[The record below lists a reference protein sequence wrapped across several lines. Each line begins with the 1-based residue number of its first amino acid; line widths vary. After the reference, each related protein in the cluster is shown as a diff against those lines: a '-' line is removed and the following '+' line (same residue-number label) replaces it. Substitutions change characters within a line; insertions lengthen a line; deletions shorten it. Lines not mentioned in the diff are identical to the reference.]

1 MSLFLGI
8 TLHSESYH
16 TPPAPLTIQYFH
28 LLAQQLQQQ
37 NDLLK
42 RLKIITEHLSEE
54 DVEPHSPHYP
64 GLASLATSLVAFN
77 NDEDTYVYLNHKDK
91 DVRLHAVLACM
102 ELFYI
107 YAPEPPWNEDEIIEI
122 FQQMIRQLGNLATCI
137 PNGTSASNQVH
148 QYEAYF
154 RILEQLSEVKIGVVL
169 VDLVRTEQAPEALET
184 LCELIKT
191 ILTCV
196 HVDHPPEV
204 GQHAESAVTACVEEF
219 EGNIP
224 NPVLDELLLPIGS
237 GPVTYITDP
246 KSKEN
251 PPAQIQQTNPS
262 YLVAAKVLRKTED
275 KISSPIAQLLN
286 GIFSGDPN
294 TLESTS
300 LSAEDLTE
308 SPRTSSG
315 KKKKKGSKD
324 TTSPTLPFAK
334 EVSAGDVYSITYEL
348 HRIIPMIL
356 TTVIGTVTSNLT
368 NTDVDKR
375 LQATKLLGRLF
386 GARTSDIAKKFGPC
400 FKDWLRRSIGKFF
413 HSFAAGYCLFRFT
426 SDQSNAKLFLFSSS
440 SS

>member
-1 MSLFLGI
+1 
-8 TLHSESYH
+8 
-16 TPPAPLTIQYFH
+16 
-28 LLAQQLQQQ
+28 
-37 NDLLK
+37 
-42 RLKIITEHLSEE
+42 
-54 DVEPHSPHYP
+54 
-64 GLASLATSLVAFN
+64 
-77 NDEDTYVYLNHKDK
+77 
-91 DVRLHAVLACM
+91 
-102 ELFYI
+102 
-107 YAPEPPWNEDEIIEI
+107 
-122 FQQMIRQLGNLATCI
+122 
-137 PNGTSASNQVH
+137 
-148 QYEAYF
+148 
-154 RILEQLSEVKIGVVL
+154 
-169 VDLVRTEQAPEALET
+169 
-184 LCELIKT
+184 
-191 ILTCV
+191 
-196 HVDHPPEV
+196 VDHPPEV

-324 TTSPTLPFAK
+324 TTSPTLPFTK

-400 FKDWLRRSIGKFF
+400 FKDWLRRSIGKFS
-413 HSFAAGYCLFRFT
+413 SFICSWLLI
-426 SDQSNAKLFLFSSS
+426 DQGNAKLLLFSSS
-440 SS
+440 S

>member
-1 MSLFLGI
+1 
-8 TLHSESYH
+8 
-16 TPPAPLTIQYFH
+16 
-28 LLAQQLQQQ
+28 
-37 NDLLK
+37 
-42 RLKIITEHLSEE
+42 
-54 DVEPHSPHYP
+54 
-64 GLASLATSLVAFN
+64 
-77 NDEDTYVYLNHKDK
+77 
-91 DVRLHAVLACM
+91 M

-107 YAPEPPWNEDEIIEI
+107 YAPEPPWNENEIIVI

-137 PNGTSASNQVH
+137 PNDPNTASMMNQMH

-169 VDLVRTEQAPEALET
+169 VDLVRTEQAPQALET

-204 GQHAESAVTACVEEF
+204 GQHAESAVAACVEEF

-224 NPVLDELLLPIGS
+224 NAVLDELLLPIGG
-237 GPVTYITDP
+237 GPVTYVIDP

-275 KISSPIAQLLN
+275 KVSTPIANLLN
-286 GIFSGDPN
+286 GIFSGDPK

-308 SPRTSSG
+308 SPPSSG
-315 KKKKKGSKD
+315 KKKKKEKD
-324 TTSPTLPFAK
+324 TPSPTLKFTK
-334 EVSAGDVYSITYEL
+334 EADASDVYSIAYEL
-348 HRIIPMIL
+348 HRITPMIL
-356 TTVIGTVTSNLT
+356 TTVIGTVASDLT

-375 LQATKLLGRLF
+375 WQATKLLGRLF
-386 GARTSDIAKKFGPC
+386 AARTSDIAKRFGPC
-400 FKDWLRRSIGKFF
+400 FRDWLRRSYGKLCRYFCG
-413 HSFAAGYCLFRFT
+413 S
-426 SDQSNAKLFLFSSS
+426 LFLSYSNC
-440 SS
+440 

>member
-1 MSLFLGI
+1 
-8 TLHSESYH
+8 
-16 TPPAPLTIQYFH
+16 
-28 LLAQQLQQQ
+28 
-37 NDLLK
+37 
-42 RLKIITEHLSEE
+42 
-54 DVEPHSPHYP
+54 
-64 GLASLATSLVAFN
+64 
-77 NDEDTYVYLNHKDK
+77 
-91 DVRLHAVLACM
+91 M

-137 PNGTSASNQVH
+137 PNDTASVSNHQVH
-148 QYEAYF
+148 QYETYF

-169 VDLVRTEQAPEALET
+169 VDLVRTEQAPHALET

-204 GQHAESAVTACVEEF
+204 GQHAEAAVAACVEEF

-224 NPVLDELLLPIGS
+224 NPVLDELLLPVGS
-237 GPVTYITDP
+237 GPVTYVIDP

-275 KISSPIAQLLN
+275 KISSPIANLLN
-286 GIFSGDPN
+286 GIFCGDPK

-308 SPRTSSG
+308 SPPSSSG
-315 KKKKKGSKD
+315 KKKKKGGNKD
-324 TTSPTLPFAK
+324 TSSPTLNFTK
-334 EVSAGDVYSITYEL
+334 EVGAGDVYSIAYEL
-348 HRIIPMIL
+348 HRITPMIL
-356 TTVIGTVTSNLT
+356 TTVIGTVASDLT

-375 LQATKLLGRLF
+375 WQATKLLGRLF
-386 GARTSDIAKKFGPC
+386 AARTSDIAKRFGPC
-400 FKDWLRRSIGKFF
+400 FRDWLRRSYGELVVNAL
-413 HSFAAGYCLFRFT
+413 AASYCLGAAT
-426 SDQSNAKLFLFSSS
+426 ANNLFLFFLHFQIQRVPSER
-440 SS
+440 